1 MSLVNATIAV
11 ACPAM
16 LNIDIIV
23 TAIGTERVFASFTGR
38 AVTQRMRTDI
48 CVASASCADR
58 VSGAVHKFDQS
69 PKGQA
74 ENGDLLNSNMLHEH
88 TSLRRGVKEKS

>member
-48 CVASASCADR
+48 CVASA
-58 VSGAVHKFDQS
+58 
-69 PKGQA
+69 
-74 ENGDLLNSNMLHEH
+74 
-88 TSLRRGVKEKS
+88 